1 MRDPYLYPD
10 VDVLINKDNIKDQ
23 DLLDKLEENVVPLK
37 IIALRKEGL
46 TIQSVFDICKIHK
59 VLFSTIFDWAEN
71 LELLP
76 YIKVSQF

>member
-37 IIALRKEGL
+37 MIALRKEGL

-59 VLFSTIFDWAEN
+59 VQSLIGQEN